1 MTRDILEPIQRKI
14 DAWIY
19 YEDNRPKTEYW
30 THREAHDKYRSENE
44 LDCILADGNLHADT
58 IISLK
63 FYLRQVIYKI
73 WDGKKIWNNSEYI
86 PSEKKNPKKFW
97 AFMKELQK
105 NLGDYLPEDSPL
117 VQKLCILFRYGQTRA
132 NVMIL
137 PDRQMQR
144 KGKKPYYDY
153 MPHFLYECFQ
163 DGYFC
168 GYFAGDND
176 LKEWIRR
183 EHLEMFFK
191 DRANLSPDSI
201 IDLNANGNIKSNL
214 TTHIDIAI
222 DNCIE
227 IIKERQKYY
236 EGDYR

>member
-19 YEDNRPKTEYW
+19 YEDNSPKTEYW

-86 PSEKKNPKKFW
+86 PSERKNPKKFW

-105 NLGDYLPEDSPL
+105 NLGDYLPENSPL

-144 KGKKPYYDY
+144 KGEEPYYDY

-163 DGYFC
+163 GGNFSE
-168 GYFAGDND
+168 YFAGDND